1 MGHTSQAN
9 YLYLQDVDKFELR
22 EAAGQTTWSPRA
34 EEIRQRLTISQKI
47 WLQMSTASAEAGK
60 VAKALR
66 IVLGNTEASA
76 EDGSVPASYDFLTDF
91 DAMPPNEFGAAFNNQ
106 CEKHT
111 RSCRLQLTKRLIR
124 FSFWLL
130 ISSHVF

>member
-91 DAMPPNEFGAAFNNQ
+91 NAIPPN
-106 CEKHT
+106 
-111 RSCRLQLTKRLIR
+111 
-124 FSFWLL
+124 
-130 ISSHVF
+130 